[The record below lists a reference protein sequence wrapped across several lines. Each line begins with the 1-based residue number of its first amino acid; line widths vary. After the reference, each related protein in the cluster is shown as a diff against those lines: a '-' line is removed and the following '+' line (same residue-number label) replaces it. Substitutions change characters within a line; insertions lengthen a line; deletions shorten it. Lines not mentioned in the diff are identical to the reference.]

1 MSSAFGRTQTA
12 EPPGAQLAAP
22 HNPWTPV
29 ILVCLVLGVIGSCIL
44 WIQGSTVGA
53 IATATFS
60 GLSTA
65 AATVAAVRNRR
76 RQYIVDN
83 AVEALAPHLGVRKVS
98 RSLVR
103 ASKWGEGFT
112 GYPARVS
119 VRYGRTVNDHDGI
132 WLAKLGEVV
141 DRNFDGTYKVDAH
154 DRRRKHIRF
163 RLDITEMEKESSKT
177 ADALRAESVITEL
190 FGKDVTIDTNEDDE
204 GIKTIGVSGLPSA
217 KLSIGSRRSGVERVI
232 AATLPGRLKAV
243 WDLQHSSVEFKRR
256 IPLPTM
262 VRPPEEHSPLAL
274 DHKVY
279 TDFKV
284 PLAVAEEDE
293 LLEWW
298 PAVQA
303 HLMVVGGTGSGK
315 TVLLHGVTQRVT
327 QAGWRTWIV
336 DGKRIEFI
344 GFRGWPNVELV
355 TARVEHQVRAI
366 LAAHELMEERYS
378 QVEVGQASLADF
390 EPLLLVIDEL
400 TTFLKRTERW
410 WKKVKP
416 KGAPVKPPILELIA
430 DIARLGRSAKIHMIV
445 GLQRPDV
452 EFVGGEMRDN
462 FGARVSMGR
471 LSPQGAQMMW
481 DSAAIGVA
489 IPRTARGRAI
499 CLDSKSRPVEA
510 QTFFSPNPDPNSP
523 GFDEAFVESVRPKV
537 TYYSRKM
544 VEVLEP
550 KEDLDGETLPL
561 TFDDYAVAEIME
573 YDADYE
579 KRHAHIPAGDTPR
592 KNAIS
597 RAIQPLQDA
606 IDEPEPVEVEDA
618 AGEEDQFT
626 GYDAETYSGPEDL
639 SAGDLFCVDENIGQ
653 WGVIE
658 SIEPD
663 YRDDSVMTIDFRDF
677 DSGEPETIMLSSDS
691 ALMVRH
697 PSTVD

>member
-1 MSSAFGRTQTA
+1 MTSTFMRPQTS
-12 EPPGAQLAAP
+12 EPPGAHLPAP
-22 HNPWTPV
+22 RNPWTPV
-29 ILVCLVLGVIGSCIL
+29 ILLCVLLGVIGSCLL
-44 WIQGSTVGA
+44 WIQENTVVAILTSA
-53 IATATFS
+53 IA
-60 GLSTA
+60 GLATA
-65 AATVAAVRNRR
+65 ASTVAAMKCTR
-76 RQYIVDN
+76 RQYVVDN
-83 AVEALAPHLGVRKVS
+83 AVEALAPNLGVRVVS

-103 ASKWGEGFT
+103 ASRWKGGFT
-112 GYPARVS
+112 GYPEKVS
-119 VRYGRTVNDHDGI
+119 IRYGRTINDHDGV
-132 WLAKLGEVV
+132 WRAKLVDIV
-141 DRNFDGTYKVDAH
+141 DRNFDGTYKVEAH
-154 DRRRKHIRF
+154 NRHRKHLKL
-163 RLDITEMEKESSKT
+163 RLDIAEMEKESSKT
-177 ADALRAESVITEL
+177 ADALRAESVIQEL
-190 FGKDVTIDTNEDDE
+190 FGKDTRIDTTEDDE
-204 GIKTIGVSGLPSA
+204 GIKSIEVTGIPSA

-243 WDLQHSSVEFKRR
+243 WDLQHSRVEFNRR

-262 VRPPEEHSPLAL
+262 IRPPEEHSPLAL

-298 PAVQA
+298 VAVQA

-315 TVLLHGVTQRVT
+315 TVLLHGVTQRLT

-355 TARVEHQVRAI
+355 AARVEHQVRAI

-378 QVEVGQASLADF
+378 LVEVGQASLADF

-471 LSPQGAQMMW
+471 LSPQGAMMMW
-481 DSAAIGVA
+481 DSAAIGVS

-499 CLDSKSRPVEA
+499 CLDNKSRPVEA

-523 GFDEAFVESVRPKV
+523 GFDQDFVDSVRPH
-537 TYYSRKM
+537 TTFYSRKM

-550 KEDLDGETLPL
+550 KEDLDGETVPL
-561 TFDDYAVAEIME
+561 TFDDYAAAEIIE
-573 YDADYE
+573 YDAEYE
-579 KRHAHIPAGDTPR
+579 KLHAHIPSADHNR
-592 KNAIS
+592 KGPSA
-597 RAIQPLQDA
+597 RATVQPLALAVDET
-606 IDEPEPVEVEDA
+606 EPET
-618 AGEEDQFT
+618 EEES
-626 GYDAETYSGPEDL
+626 DAEDPFNGYGPEAYTGPEDL
-639 SAGDLFCVDENIGQ
+639 NPGDLFLIDETLGQ
-653 WGVIE
+653 WGVVE
-658 SIEPD
+658 SVEPD
-663 YRDDSVMTIDFRDF
+663 YRDDSVMTIDYRDF
-677 DSGEPETIMLSSDS
+677 ESGEPETIMLSSDS
-691 ALMVRH
+691 ALTARR
-697 PSTVD
+697 PSPID